1 MNRNKN
7 IDEDVIDSNNIDSSN
22 LEDSQVYLCSGCGG
36 NMEYDISSQ
45 KLKCPYC
52 GVEEDIQSDRNL
64 VKEYDFSEV
73 AHREANSEWN
83 NEVSVVK
90 CDACGAETVVEK
102 YQTALHCGHCGSSH
116 VLESKQSA
124 GIKPEGIIPFKVDA
138 YKAKEEFHKWIKGM
152 WLAPNNLKQLYQSEK
167 LISVYVPYW
176 TYDAETYNS
185 YTAQGGEHYYVTVR
199 RDGKDVRERRTRWHF
214 VSGNFNMFF
223 DDVQVNAS
231 KNYND
236 SLMIQV
242 EPYNTKE
249 VELYKPQFISGHT
262 AERYSKG
269 VVECFQIAKD
279 KIYDDL
285 EDEVRSRVRQRY
297 DEVRSISIDTE
308 YSEVKYKHVLLPLW
322 TAQYDYKGKKYRYM
336 INGQT
341 GEIAGEAPISP
352 IKVTLLILLILAA
365 ILAGLYFTDNLPI
378 KYSAAMIMGLY

>member
-1 MNRNKN
+1 MNKN
-7 IDEDVIDSNNIDSSN
+7 IYEDIIDSNNTDSSN
-22 LEDSQVYLCSGCGG
+22 LEASQVYLCSGCGG
-36 NMEYDISSQ
+36 NMEYHISSQ

-52 GVEEDIQSDRNL
+52 GVEEDIQSDRTL

-73 AHREANSEWN
+73 ARREADSQWD

-102 YQTALHCGHCGSSH
+102 YQTALYCGYCGSSH

-138 YKAKEEFHKWIKGM
+138 HKAKEGFNGWIKKR
-152 WLAPNNLKQLYQSEK
+152 WFAPSNLKHLYQSEK

-176 TYDAETYNS
+176 TYDTQTYNS
-185 YTAQGGEHYYVTVR
+185 YTAQGGEHYYVTVK

-214 VSGNFNMFF
+214 VSGRFNMFF

-236 SLMIQV
+236 SLMIQA
-242 EPYNTKE
+242 EPYNTAE
-249 VELYKPQFISGHT
+249 VEPYRPQYISGHT

-269 VVECFQIAKD
+269 AVECFEIAKE

-285 EDEVRSRVRQRY
+285 VDEVRSRVRRKY

-308 YSEVKYKHVLLPLW
+308 YSEVKYKHILLPLW

-341 GEIAGEAPISP
+341 GEVAGEAPISP
-352 IKVTLLILLILAA
+352 IKVTLLILFIFAA
-365 ILAGLYFTDNLPI
+365 ILAGLYFTDNLPTQDV
-378 KYSAAMIMGLY
+378 AAMIGGLY